1 MANIANTF
9 FQAGPKDDLA
19 VVDVYST
26 TNTKVKTSLLDRT
39 LNSAGNVV
47 NSILSNPEITMTVA
61 SALTGGKNGM
71 MIDQSQLIS
80 ALGNTSIGSKTG
92 NMLSEFGSSVG
103 SKLQSTFSSVSKSIG
118 MDSVI
123 SKVGSYID
131 KIDISD
137 LVTSNALT
145 SYLGKITGDLNLSS
159 TIGLT
164 GEKTFLQTFMNEAI
178 RIGSPGAF
186 EMMLSTYEGRPE
198 YGQLTRGVLSGC
210 VSQCCQ
216 SGNTGVLQTIVNKI
230 GGPTVMSELPS
241 VISNVLSNY
250 RLPSGTSSGGYRDEL
265 SGLTGLLG
273 SITPNWNSYNR
284 QYQTTNNDNYINYN
298 NYNVSKLDSFSYAS
312 DDALSLLRLDSNYKT
327 ESMIAKSYPGVSLF
341 DSIKSKYPLLK
352 I

>member
-61 SALTGGKNGM
+61 SALMSGKNGLQL
-71 MIDQSQLIS
+71 DQNQLLS
-80 ALGNTSIGSKTG
+80 SLNSSSLGNRSGSL
-92 NMLSEFGSSVG
+92 LSGFGSNINNSLLSNYNNISNIPG
-103 SKLQSTFSSVSKSIG
+103 SSSVLSS
-118 MDSVI
+118 M
-123 SKVGSYID
+123 GSYVD
-131 KIDISD
+131 KIDPSH
-137 LVTSNALT
+137 LASSNAIT
-145 SYLGKITGDLNLSS
+145 SYLGNLTNNFNLSS
-159 TIGLT
+159 TIGTL
-164 GEKTFLQTFMNEAI
+164 GERTYLQTFMTEAI
-178 RIGSPGAF
+178 KIGSPGAF
-186 EMMLSTYEGRPE
+186 EMMLSSYDGRPE
-198 YGQLTRGVLSGC
+198 YGQMTRGVLSGC

-241 VISNVLSNY
+241 VITNVLSNY

-327 ESMIAKSYPGVSLF
+327 ESMIAKSYPSVSLF